1 MLKKQKPK
9 FLAVIPSNMKIK
21 RTMIL
26 PMVAASMLM
35 YTQANAAP
43 IVQTVGNLDWNAAVW
58 GAGPDVPTGGN
69 DYVTATA
76 AGDTVRTSAD
86 GGNSTFLGD
95 SITVVAGTRALMKT
109 EDSTSTVDGNFT
121 LDGGLL
127 VMGPSNPNVNG
138 TLDVTNFIVTGT
150 GSHIAI
156 SVWGRIL
163 TIDGILT
170 GSGNL
175 LIYYSNSQSD
185 NGGDRIIKFSS
196 VGDYTGTITLTEN
209 LTLDF
214 DSDSTF
220 VGGLIIDAT
229 SQLNVDQVLTFYSGS
244 LVANSVP
251 IADGEYTG
259 ATLDALGSNFTNSGG
274 TVKVVGPPAGTLI
287 MIQ

>member
-26 PMVAASMLM
+26 PMMAASMLM

-69 DYVTATA
+69 DYVTDA
-76 AGDTVRTSAD
+76 AVGDTVRPSAD
-86 GGNSTFLGD
+86 GTASTFLGD
-95 SITVVAGTRALMKT
+95 SITIVAGTRALMKT

-127 VMGPSNPNVNG
+127 KMGPSNNGVNG

-150 GSHIAI
+150 GSRIAI
-156 SVWGRIL
+156 GAYATFL

-175 LIYYSNSQSD
+175 LIYYANSNSD
-185 NGGDRIIKFSS
+185 DGGDRIMTFSS
-196 VGDYTGTITLTEN
+196 VGDYTGTITLTES

-214 DSDSTF
+214 GSDSTF
-220 VGGLIIDAT
+220 GGELNIDAT
-229 SQLNVDQVLTFYSGS
+229 SDLNVDQVLTFNSGS
-244 LVANSVP
+244 LVANGVT
-251 IADGEYTG
+251 IADGTYTG
-259 ATLDALGSNFTNSGG
+259 ATLDALGSNFTNNGG
-274 TVKVVGPPAGTLI
+274 TLPVVPPPAGPVMMLK
-287 MIQ
+287 